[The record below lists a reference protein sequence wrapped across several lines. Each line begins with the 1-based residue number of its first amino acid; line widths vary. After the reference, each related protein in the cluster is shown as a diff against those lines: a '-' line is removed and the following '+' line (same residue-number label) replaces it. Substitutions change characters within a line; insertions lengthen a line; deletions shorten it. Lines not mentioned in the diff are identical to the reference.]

1 MLDSAYLSYPQYS
14 RNAGILAYSLA
25 SAYQGKG
32 DSKNAIKYFA
42 ISAISDAISGTR
54 ENRSLRILAK
64 LIFESGDIDR
74 AYAYMKNAMEDAILC
89 NARIN
94 TIEASDM
101 YLFIDKAF
109 QEKENAN
116 LLLLVAYLVRCALS
130 VSYYLYFSPN

>member
-1 MLDSAYLSYPQYS
+1 M
-14 RNAGILAYSLA
+14 
-25 SAYQGKG
+25 
-32 DSKNAIKYFA
+32 
-42 ISAISDAISGTR
+42 
-54 ENRSLRILAK
+54 AK

-109 QEKENAN
+109 KRKKNAN
-116 LLLLVAYLVRCALS
+116 LLLSVAYSVRCALF